1 MAMETFQQL
10 INGDTPVLV
19 DFYAEWCG
27 PCKAM
32 EPTIKEVAKTVNP
45 RVRVIKLDID
55 RNQPTA
61 GTYQVSAVPT
71 LMLFKNGK
79 VLWRNPGMI
88 DKATLLS
95 VLSQYS

>member
-1 MAMETFQQL
+1 METFQEL

-19 DFYAEWCG
+19 DFYADWCG

-32 EPTIKEVAKTVNP
+32 EPTIKEVAKTTTGK
-45 RVRVIKLDID
+45 VRVIKLDID

-61 GTYQVSAVPT
+61 NTYQVNAVPT
-71 LMLFKNGK
+71 LILFKNGK

-88 DKATLLS
+88 DKSSLLS
-95 VLSQYS
+95 VLKQYG